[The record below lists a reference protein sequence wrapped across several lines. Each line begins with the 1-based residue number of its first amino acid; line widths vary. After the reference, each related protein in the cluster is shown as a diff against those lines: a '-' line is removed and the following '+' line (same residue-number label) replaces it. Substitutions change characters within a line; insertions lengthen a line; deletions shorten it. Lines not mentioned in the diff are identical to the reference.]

1 MKHPLRTWLVGI
13 AAVLLLGAGALVW
26 VVSARLPS
34 DEEVAVRISEA
45 FEKRFGVGLKV
56 GGAHWALLPA
66 PVLVL
71 SSVATDQPRPITLR
85 RITVQLK
92 LRELLLR
99 RVIAIDEAEIESL
112 VLPRE
117 SVRAFRGKEPKPNE
131 GGNIVALP
139 APWTLA
145 PVPLEKV
152 RWRDVVWIDRRD
164 IALAYDGEISFEA
177 NWRPRQARVE
187 RAGVSPAARLRLDR
201 AAGQDR
207 WRTRIDVGGGTWN
220 GVTLFETLP
229 DDRLRVSAELEPR
242 QVDIE
247 GLVRA
252 FGRRTAVAGKVSG
265 YSTLVAEAGDV
276 GALIRSLH
284 TRTTFSV
291 RPATLTGLDLAKTVL
306 TAGTDRSGTTPLD
319 ELTGT
324 LDTQGTENGIV
335 LRYTG
340 LKARSGVLTASGNL
354 KFFNRKLDGDV
365 AVDLVDGVV
374 GMPLKIG
381 GTASNPEISLTG
393 GALAGA
399 AVGTAI
405 LPGVGTAI
413 GARVGQQ
420 VEKLFGT
427 EEPGKKKKAAPAA
440 RKGPAGPA
448 TEAR

>member
-1 MKHPLRTWLVGI
+1 MKHPLRRWLIGI
-13 AAVLLLGAGALVW
+13 AAVLLPGIGALVW
-26 VVSARLPS
+26 FVSSRLPS
-34 DEEVAVRISEA
+34 DEEVAVRISEG

-56 GGAHWALLPA
+56 GGAHWALLPT

-71 SSVATDQPRPITLR
+71 SDIATDQPRPVTLLR
-85 RITVQLK
+85 VTAQLK
-92 LRELLLR
+92 LTELLH
-99 RVIAIDEAEIESL
+99 RVIAVDELEIESL

-117 SVRAFRGKEPKPNE
+117 SVRAFRGKGPKPHE
-131 GGNIVALP
+131 GGNVIALP

-145 PVPLEKV
+145 PIPLEQV

-164 IALAYDGEISFEA
+164 IALAYDGEIAFDA

-187 RAGVSPAARLRLDR
+187 RAGATPPARLRLDR
-201 AAGQDR
+201 EAGQDR

-220 GVTLFETLP
+220 GVTLFETPASGKL
-229 DDRLRVSAELEPR
+229 RLSAELEPR

-247 GLVRA
+247 GLVQA
-252 FGRRTAVAGKVSG
+252 FGRRTSVAGKVNG
-265 YSTLVAEAGDV
+265 HSTLVAEADEANEL
-276 GALIRSLH
+276 GALVRSLH

-291 RPATLTGLDLAKTVL
+291 RPATLTRLDIAKAVT
-306 TAGTDRSGTTPLD
+306 TAGISRGGTTPLD

-324 LDTQGTENGIV
+324 LDTQGTEDGIV
-335 LRYTG
+335 MRYTN

-354 KFFNRKLDGDV
+354 RLFNRKMEGDL

-374 GMPLKIG
+374 GVPLKIG
-381 GTASNPEISLTG
+381 GSVSDPEVSLTG

-399 AVGTAI
+399 AVGSAV

-420 VEKLFGT
+420 VEKLFGGG
-427 EEPGKKKKAAPAA
+427 EPEKKPAPKP
-440 RKGPAGPA
+440 RKPPASQ
-448 TEAR
+448 R